1 MHGMADVLY
10 PPSRPQS
17 VGEILDSAFRIFGVT
32 LLSCLPYAALAA
44 IISQLPSLHNGMT
57 ADSFTVASL
66 LALWS
71 RRVQDPL
78 WWVVFAVSVCGSLTL
93 TNAVTRRQ
101 YALMTGRRPAT
112 RDELAIGAR
121 RFPGVLLIVV
131 LLSLPFVGSYLSALA
146 VLLVGPS
153 SLLITIG
160 LLILGSW
167 LGVRWLCSW
176 VIYLVTDRGVLASL
190 SHSWFLTAGNVW
202 RMSLICT
209 VGLAM
214 ILVVSALAPV
224 LGGMASLLFARGDFA
239 TAAVA
244 TTVVATLLQIL
255 IAPFYSA
262 LSLAMFGDLSVRREG
277 IDIKQRISAPA
288 IQ

>member
-1 MHGMADVLY
+1 
-10 PPSRPQS
+10 
-17 VGEILDSAFRIFGVT
+17 
-32 LLSCLPYAALAA
+32 
-44 IISQLPSLHNGMT
+44 
-57 ADSFTVASL
+57 
-66 LALWS
+66 
-71 RRVQDPL
+71 
-78 WWVVFAVSVCGSLTL
+78 VSVFGGLTL

-101 YALMTGRRPAT
+101 YALVTGQRPAT

-121 RFPGVLLIVV
+121 RCPGVLLMVV

-176 VIYLVTDRGVLASL
+176 VTYLVTDRGPLASL
-190 SHSWFLTAGNVW
+190 RHSWYLTAGSFW
-202 RMSLICT
+202 RLSLICT

-214 ILVVSALAPV
+214 ILVVLVLAPV
-224 LGGMASLLFARGDFA
+224 LGSMASLLFARGDVASAA
-239 TAAVA
+239 TA
-244 TTVVATLLQIL
+244 TTVVGALLQIL

-262 LSLAMFGDLSVRREG
+262 LFLAMFGDLSVRREG
-277 IDIKQRISAPA
+277 IDLAQRISAPA